1 MINSALVI
9 FTSNAA
15 QAAGAFALAM
25 VLVGFH
31 RLYQRPYLLTWAWS
45 WWAFCVGLITEALS
59 LSMVSHLPPTAP
71 ARLAASL
78 ASITAG
84 YWQAAW
90 LLFGSYE
97 ATAARLLSRGFRR
110 AVLAALLLLAIGS
123 VTLTLYTTPEV
134 RFLARVGLRTFLLGT
149 AFLAAAW
156 GVWSSRTRGSGLG
169 RRLVAGAFLLYGLN
183 QIHYLVIIVT
193 QMVNLSSMTY
203 SAYLGPFDFLF
214 QSLIGIGMVTWLLE
228 DERQRVLAAADRIE
242 HLAHHDSL
250 TDLPNRGLMVQHL
263 RKALTQAGA
272 RRERLVVLFL
282 DLDRF
287 KVVNESLGN
296 RQGDEL
302 LKAFSE
308 RLRHNLR
315 GTDLIARVAADEFAI
330 LLPSVEGE
338 GTAVRVAEKILAVTR
353 LPFSLQ
359 EREVYLTASLGVSR
373 YPEDG
378 ADAET
383 LLKRAEI
390 AMVRVKET
398 SRDGHQLYTQGMD
411 SHSLEQLSLGADLR
425 RELAQHG
432 GGLTLFYQPVLDS
445 KRRRIDGVEAL
456 LRWHHPA
463 RGLMTPGEFLWLAEA
478 SGLANVLDLWVLRT
492 ACREVEVWRREG
504 AAELLLAVNLS
515 ARSFQQPD
523 LLQRVQ
529 DVLTET
535 GFPPCS
541 LVLEITETLAMQNA
555 EATLAVLRGLK
566 ELGVRIAI
574 DDFGTGYSSLSYLT
588 TFPIDTLKLDRS
600 FVHTIGKARGSE
612 EVAAAVIALAVSL
625 EIAVIAEGVEEQ
637 RQMRWLQGLGCDQF
651 QGYLFSP
658 PLPAA
663 ECHDLVFQESLED
676 RIERVEQLLDA

>member
-1 MINSALVI
+1 MI
-9 FTSNAA
+9 FTSHAA
-15 QAAGAFALAM
+15 EAISAIVLAV
-25 VLVGFH
+25 VLMGFH

-45 WWAFCVGLITEALS
+45 WWAFCVGLIADAAAIDL
-59 LSMVSHLPPTAP
+59 VSHLPATAP

-78 ASITAG
+78 VSITAG

-90 LLFGSYE
+90 MLFGSYE
-97 ATAARLLSRGFRR
+97 ATAAKPLSRGFRR
-110 AVLAALLLLAIGS
+110 AVLAALLLLAVGT
-123 VTLTLYTTPEV
+123 VTLTLYTSPEV
-134 RFLARVGLRTFLLGT
+134 RFLVRVGLRAFLLGV

-156 GVWSSRTRGSGLG
+156 GVWSSRAHRSGLG
-169 RRLVAGAFLLYGLN
+169 RRLVAGAFLLYGLH
-183 QIHYLVIIVT
+183 QVHYVVIIVT
-193 QMVNLSSMTY
+193 RMVQVASMTY
-203 SAYLGPFDFLF
+203 ASYLGPFDFLSE
-214 QSLIGIGMVTWLLE
+214 SLIGIGMVTWLLE

-242 HLAHHDSL
+242 HLAHHDPL

-263 RKALTQAGA
+263 RQAVTQAEA
-272 RRERLVVLFL
+272 RREQLAVLFL

-287 KVVNESLGN
+287 KMVNESLGN

-302 LKAFSE
+302 IKAFAE

-315 GTDLIARVAADEFAI
+315 STDLIARVAADEFAV
-330 LLPSVEGE
+330 LLPSIEGE
-338 GTAVRVAEKILAVTR
+338 STAVRVAEKLLAVTR

-359 EREVYLTASLGVSR
+359 GREVYLTASLGVSR

-378 ADAET
+378 TEAET
-383 LLKRAEI
+383 LLRRAEI

-398 SRDGHQLYTQGMD
+398 SRDGYQLYTPGMD

-425 RELAQHG
+425 RELASRQ
-432 GGLTLFYQPVLDS
+432 GGLTLFYQPVLDA
-445 KRRRIDGVEAL
+445 KQRRIEAVEAL
-456 LRWHHPA
+456 LRWHHPT

-478 SGLANVLDLWVLRT
+478 SGLANALDLWVLRT
-492 ACREVEVWRREG
+492 ACREAGEWRREG
-504 AAELLLAVNLS
+504 ASGLLLAVNLS

-523 LLQRVQ
+523 LLERIQ

-535 GFPPCS
+535 GFPPSS

-555 EATLAVLRGLK
+555 EATLAILRGLK

-612 EVAAAVIALAVSL
+612 EVAAAVIALAMSL
-625 EIAVIAEGVEEQ
+625 EIGVIAEGVEEQ
-637 RQMRWLQGLGCDQF
+637 RQMRWLQGLGCEQF

-663 ECHDLVFQESLED
+663 ECRDLVLQESLDARLEQ
-676 RIERVEQLLDA
+676 VEQLLDA